1 MQILWQPRRQFH
13 RLCLDVAPQFHKT
26 ETSFAMLNTTII
38 ARRVFTRFLSL
49 SLAVVILSSCSK
61 PEVSE
66 PVVRPVQTTVV
77 GLTPEAPFRRFPGEV
92 QASDSAE
99 ISFRVPGRIN
109 EFPAT
114 QGVNVEAGTLLG
126 RLEPETFQARLDSAT
141 TRFTTARD
149 ELSRRQQL
157 FSRGVISRS
166 ELDGFRERFEVAEA
180 ALREAQRDL
189 DDTRLLAPFPGR
201 IARTLVDNFQNVQA
215 KQTVLVLQNSKLLE
229 VDIQVPESAMALVAA
244 GITAESAGA
253 MLEAKV
259 EFPALPGQV
268 FPLYLESFSTEA
280 TASARTFLVTFSLL
294 PPEDRN
300 ILPGMTCTVL
310 LRAVKGGEAD
320 ETVSG
325 VFEVPVNAVGTSGG
339 KSVVWKLDP
348 KSMRVSSLAVDLVG
362 PTGDGMQVR
371 SDTLQPGDEVI
382 TTGVRFLSEGMTVR
396 RMPAANR

>member
-1 MQILWQPRRQFH
+1 MP
-13 RLCLDVAPQFHKT
+13 
-26 ETSFAMLNTTII
+26 NTPITT
-38 ARRVFTRFLSL
+38 RRVFTILLSA
-49 SLAVVILSSCSK
+49 SIAVITLSSCSK
-61 PEVSE
+61 PEVAV

-77 GLTPEAPFRRFPGEV
+77 GLTPETPFRRFPGEV

-99 ISFRVPGRIN
+99 ISFRVAGRIN

-114 QGVNVEAGTLLG
+114 QGVNVETGTLLG
-126 RLEPETFQARLDSAT
+126 RLEPETFQARVDSAM

-149 ELSRRQQL
+149 EMGRRQQL

-215 KQTVLVLQNSKLLE
+215 KQPILILQNSKLLE

-244 GITAESAGA
+244 GITAQSAA
-253 MLEAKV
+253 SILEAKV
-259 EFPALPGQV
+259 EFPAIPGQV

-280 TASARTFLVTFSLL
+280 TASARTFLVTFNLL
-294 PPEDRN
+294 PPDDRN

-310 LRAVKGGEAD
+310 LRAAPGEAED
-320 ETVSG
+320 QPVSS
-325 VFEVPVNAVGTSGG
+325 VFEVPVNAVGTAAG
-339 KSVVWKLDP
+339 KSVIWRLDP
-348 KSMRVSSLAVDLVG
+348 KAMTVSSLTVELVG

-371 SDTLQPGDEVI
+371 SDSLQPGDEVI

-396 RMPAANR
+396 RMPAPNR